1 MKNPLYLLLT
11 SICLSFLHCTTPTEP
26 AEDPVLDQEEVSE
39 LGVID
44 IEVSGAEAAKPLFI
58 EGLLLMHSF
67 EYEDAAE
74 KFAKAQKIDST
85 FVMAYWG
92 EAMTKNHPLWRAQFT
107 DDAQAILNKLA
118 TSKEE
123 RMQMAKTEFEKDML
137 EGAELLFGDGVKEDR
152 DILYRDHM
160 EKLTKKYPENHEV
173 ASFYAL
179 SLLGA
184 VKGGRD
190 YEVYGKAA
198 DIAKGI
204 MAENNHHPGALHY
217 MIHSYDDPEH
227 AFKALDAANSYSKV
241 APDAGHALHMP
252 SHIYIALGM
261 WDEVIN
267 SNVVSYQATVDRMKR
282 KGLDNDAL
290 GYHAYKWTMYALMQK
305 GEFEEARS
313 YVETMKKNC
322 YEKPSPRART
332 HFIQMRALYLNES
345 EAWDDPLLQD
355 TVSSEDLI
363 VAVQA
368 VQHFVDGAAAYQSK
382 DKTALSN
389 EINLLDQAIQKAKTE
404 VIMKGG
410 KMCSGVAYY
419 KQLPNQQDI
428 NRSQIVLDELLAMN
442 ALLENNET
450 EAVAAMKRAVELEDK
465 TSFAFGPPEVVKP
478 SPELY
483 GEFLLKKG
491 DRQAAKVMFE
501 KVLERAPNRRI
512 TKGHLEKMKAL
523 GLR

>member
-1 MKNPLYLLLT
+1 MKNLYFLFISIIGLT
-11 SICLSFLHCTTPTEP
+11 FFQCTTSTGK
-26 AEDPVLDQEEVSE
+26 EESQPSVSKEEISE
-39 LGVID
+39 LGIIKID
-44 IEVSGAEAAKPLFI
+44 VTGAEAAKPLFK
-58 EGLLLMHSF
+58 EGLLLLHSF

-74 KFAKAQKIDST
+74 KFAEAQKIDST

-107 DDAQAILNKLA
+107 DDAQAILNRLA
-118 TSKEE
+118 PSMEE
-123 RMQMAKTEFEKDML
+123 RMKLAQTEFEKDML

-160 EKLTKKYPENHEV
+160 EKLSKKYPDNHEV
-173 ASFYAL
+173 ESLYAL
-179 SLLGA
+179 SLLGS

-204 MAENNHHPGALHY
+204 MAENSQHPGALHY

-227 AFKALDAANSYSKV
+227 AFKALDAANNYSKV

-261 WDEVIN
+261 WDEVIS
-267 SNVVSYQATVDRMKR
+267 SNIVSYDATVERMKR

-305 GEFEEARS
+305 GEFEKARE

-332 HFIQMRALYLNES
+332 HFVQMRSLYLNETGNW
-345 EAWDDPLLQD
+345 EDPLVKD
-355 TVSSEDLI
+355 TVSTDDLI
-363 VAVQA
+363 IAIQA
-368 VQHFVDGAAAYQSK
+368 VQSWVDGMASYEANDAASLSK
-382 DKTALSN
+382 QIAS
-389 EINLLDQAIQKAKTE
+389 LDAGIRNAKTE
-404 VIMKGG
+404 VITKGG

-428 NRSQIVLDELLAMN
+428 NRSQIVLDELIAMH
-442 ALLENNET
+442 ALLENNE
-450 EAVAAMKRAVELEDK
+450 
-465 TSFAFGPPEVVKP
+465 
-478 SPELY
+478 
-483 GEFLLKKG
+483 KK
-491 DRQAAKVMFE
+491 DIQ
-501 KVLERAPNRRI
+501 
-512 TKGHLEKMKAL
+512 
-523 GLR
+523 LRKSNL